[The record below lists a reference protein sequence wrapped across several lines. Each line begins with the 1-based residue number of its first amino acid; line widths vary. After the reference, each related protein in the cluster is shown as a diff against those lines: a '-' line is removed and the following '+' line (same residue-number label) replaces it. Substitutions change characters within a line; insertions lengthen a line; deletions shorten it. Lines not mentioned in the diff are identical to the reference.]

1 LRAGSAEVAALVDAT
16 PKVNTMMNDIGSGMN
31 GWSGGGMW
39 IWVVAGTLVAV
50 LVGALILRVSRK

>member
-1 LRAGSAEVAALVDAT
+1 LREDGPEVATQVDAT
-16 PKVNTMMNDIGSGMN
+16 LNVGAIMNDMGSGMT

-50 LVGALILRVSRK
+50 LVGALIFKVSRK

>member
-1 LRAGSAEVAALVDAT
+1 LRAGGAEVAALVDAT
-16 PKVNTMMNDIGSGMN
+16 GKVDAMMNDAGGWMN

-50 LVGALILRVSRK
+50 LVGALIFKVSRK